1 MHTTAPSESGFTL
14 VEIAIV
20 ILIVAILLGYTV
32 ALFPK
37 QQELKK
43 YRAVEKEMDEIIAA
57 IVG

>member
-1 MHTTAPSESGFTL
+1 MTPSESGFTL

-20 ILIVAILLGYTV
+20 LLVVAVLLGYTV

-43 YRAVEKEMDEIIAA
+43 YRWTR
-57 IVG
+57 